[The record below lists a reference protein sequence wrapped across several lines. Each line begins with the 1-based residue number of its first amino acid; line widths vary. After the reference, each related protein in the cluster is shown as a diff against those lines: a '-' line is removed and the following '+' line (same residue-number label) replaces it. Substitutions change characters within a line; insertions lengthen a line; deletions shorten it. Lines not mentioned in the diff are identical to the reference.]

1 MIDLM
6 GQPFLFH
13 RPRLAS
19 GYTDA
24 LMGLTPFDRSS
35 GLFLAA
41 PRRTGKTTFMQGDL
55 LAELR
60 SRDVV
65 TAYADLWAD
74 RQRDPAALIADAL
87 RDTLRGLDGPGAA
100 ALRRS
105 GLTKLGIGNWLSFD
119 IARIGTP
126 EGATLTDALR
136 AIAER
141 AGQPVALI
149 IDEAQHALTTQAGVD
164 AMFALKAARDAL
176 NGTSVQ
182 GGTQGRTQRGPRLLL
197 VLTGSHRDKLANLV
211 LRRDQPFFGAEVSDF
226 PRLGRG
232 FSDAYTAWLNE
243 RLAPDNRFDAG
254 DVWTAFSA
262 VGERPEL
269 LRKVLEAA
277 ALGEGKAASL
287 GAALEGG
294 ALALRQRVWD
304 EFEGEWA
311 SLSPLQRAVLARV
324 AASGA
329 DFVPFSAGALA
340 AYAAAAG
347 REVSASDAQNAL
359 DALRQRNLVWRSAR
373 ATYAIEDQE
382 LGAWLAARRATDQ
395 QDPGNPSEVTQPPAE
410 PLPRR

>member
-1 MIDLM
+1 MPDAL
-6 GQPFLFH
+6 GQPFLFR

-19 GYTDA
+19 GYADA
-24 LMGLTPFDRSS
+24 LLGLTPFDRSS

-41 PRRTGKTTFMQGDL
+41 PRRTGKTTFVENDL
-55 LAELR
+55 LVELR
-60 SRDVV
+60 GRGVV
-65 TAYADLWAD
+65 TTYADLWAD
-74 RQRDPAALIADAL
+74 RQRDPAVLIADAL
-87 RDTLRGLDGPGAA
+87 RGTLRGLDGSGVRAA
-100 ALRRS
+100 RRS
-105 GLTKLGIGNWLSFD
+105 GLAKLGIGSWLSFD
-119 IARIGTP
+119 LARIGTP
-126 EGATLTDALR
+126 EGATLTEALR
-136 AIAER
+136 AIVDRTGKPA
-141 AGQPVALI
+141 ALV
-149 IDEAQHALTTQAGVD
+149 IDEAQHALATQAGVD

-176 NGTSVQ
+176 NGASAR
-182 GGTQGRTQRGPRLLL
+182 GGPRLLL

-243 RLAPDNRFDAG
+243 RLAPDNRFDA
-254 DVWTAFSA
+254 DDAWTAFSA

-287 GAALEGG
+287 GSALEGG
-294 ALALRQRVWD
+294 ALTLRQRVWD

-311 SLSPLQRAVLARV
+311 SLSQLQRAVLARV
-324 AASGA
+324 AATGA
-329 DFVPFSAGALA
+329 DFVPFSAAALA

-373 ATYAIEDQE
+373 ATYALEDQE
-382 LGAWLAARRATDQ
+382 FGEWLQTKEGA
-395 QDPGNPSEVTQPPAE
+395 G
-410 PLPRR
+410 